1 MMTASRTPQSPRSAA
16 TLGTECA
23 ELCSWSHPSASRS
36 ILRRQ
41 RLASN
46 HRTAVHSI
54 LVAFL
59 RDGVD
64 TTAVQASA
72 ARLRQR
78 GVAVNTDIPDDDQLL
93 VSDEESRV
101 AMRAFLQRAEV
112 RLSTVHRVAQ
122 ALLGGSALI
131 LLLPLFLRDAFP
143 KMMTVLIA
151 SYDAHQNWV
160 PTLAIGI
167 AATLVILLP
176 VPVVYLLVGDLLGFY
191 FTSNTFGAHPSGTEG
206 PRRVVFNPR
215 FIIPGLGFNNDELSP
230 NTKQLLS
237 EGRDDEWTRGLLV
250 PNSANDD
257 GWRDRF
263 DTRTY
268 EVWGTI
274 ADEGAAG
281 DNERVRQAF
290 RLAGLNRDRTLA
302 RDVART
308 EALLARHVLAI
319 RTVVL
324 RYSKALLLLIATTV
338 VTLAASGLVD
348 QAIRED
354 PSGGKFADGFPY
366 RYIFLVA
373 LFYAFWAALAARSV
387 TSPLRMIQRHT
398 PGVGEHRDVY
408 LDKHTTQFESATI
421 VVTLIVLIAANT
433 AMVFAG
439 EKANGGR
446 GLAIGIVIACL
457 SIGAWLFALNDF
469 RARPRD
475 AVSAVRLFLRGHDA
489 PAPSPL
495 IGQARARSQDESTL
509 Q

>member
-1 MMTASRTPQSPRSAA
+1 MNS
-16 TLGTECA
+16 
-23 ELCSWSHPSASRS
+23 
-36 ILRRQ
+36 
-41 RLASN
+41 
-46 HRTAVHSI
+46 
-54 LVAFL
+54 
-59 RDGVD
+59 
-64 TTAVQASA
+64 
-72 ARLRQR
+72 
-78 GVAVNTDIPDDDQLL
+78 DIPNDDELL
-93 VSDEESRV
+93 ISDEESRS
-101 AMRAFLQRAEV
+101 AMRAFLQRSEV

-143 KMMTVLIA
+143 KMMTVIIA
-151 SYDAHQNWV
+151 SYDSHQHWI
-160 PTLAIGI
+160 PTVAIGVS
-167 AATLVILLP
+167 ATLVVLLP

-191 FTSNTFGAHPSGTEG
+191 FTSNTFGAHPMGTDA

-230 NTKQLLS
+230 KTKKLIA
-237 EGRDDEWTRGLLV
+237 EGREDEWTRGLLV
-250 PNSANDD
+250 PHSIHDD

-268 EVWGTI
+268 EVWGII
-274 ADEGAAG
+274 ADEGVGG

-308 EALLARHVLAI
+308 EALMARHVLAI

-354 PSGGKFADGFPY
+354 PSGGKFVGGFPY
-366 RYIFLVA
+366 RYVFLVA
-373 LFYAFWAALAARSV
+373 LAYAFWAPLAARSV

-421 VVTLIVLIAANT
+421 LITMIVLISSNAA
-433 AMVFAG
+433 MIFAG
-439 EKANGGR
+439 NKVNGGR
-446 GLAIGIVIACL
+446 GLGIGIVAACV
-457 SIGAWLFALNDF
+457 SVAAWLLALNDF
-469 RARPRD
+469 RASPRD
-475 AVSAVRLFLRGHDA
+475 AVNAVRLFLRGHDA
-489 PAPSPL
+489 PAPSPV
-495 IGQARARSQDESTL
+495 IGRVRSRTEPEAELRSDR
-509 Q
+509 

>member
-1 MMTASRTPQSPRSAA
+1 MNA
-16 TLGTECA
+16 
-23 ELCSWSHPSASRS
+23 
-36 ILRRQ
+36 
-41 RLASN
+41 
-46 HRTAVHSI
+46 
-54 LVAFL
+54 
-59 RDGVD
+59 
-64 TTAVQASA
+64 
-72 ARLRQR
+72 
-78 GVAVNTDIPDDDQLL
+78 DIPNDDELL
-93 VSDEESRV
+93 ISDEESRT
-101 AMRAFLQRAEV
+101 AMRAFLQRSEV

-143 KMMTVLIA
+143 KMMTILIA
-151 SYDAHQNWV
+151 SYDSHQNWV

-176 VPVVYLLVGDLLGFY
+176 VPAVYLLVGDLLGFY
-191 FTSNTFGAHPSGTEG
+191 FTSNTFGAHPAGSDG

-230 NTKQLLS
+230 KTKQLIT
-237 EGRDDEWTRGLLV
+237 EGREDEWTRGLLV
-250 PNSANDD
+250 PNSIDDD

-268 EVWGTI
+268 EVWGII
-274 ADEGAAG
+274 ADEGVTG

-308 EALLARHVLAI
+308 EALVARHVLAI

-354 PSGGKFADGFPY
+354 PASGKFIGGFPY
-366 RYIFLVA
+366 RYTFLVA
-373 LFYAFWAALAARSV
+373 LTYAFWAPLAARSV

-408 LDKHTTQFESATI
+408 LDKHTTQFESAT
-421 VVTLIVLIAANT
+421 VLVTMIVLIAANT
-433 AMVFAG
+433 ALIFAG
-439 EKANGGR
+439 VKVNGGR
-446 GLAIGIVIACL
+446 GLVLGIAVAVISTA
-457 SIGAWLFALNDF
+457 AWLLSLNDF
-469 RARPRD
+469 RASPRD
-475 AVSAVRLFLRGHDA
+475 AFGAVRLFLRGHDA
-489 PAPSPL
+489 PAPSTV
-495 IGQARARSQDESTL
+495 ISQARARTRRDDVARKVSGS
-509 Q
+509 